1 MSLPPVS
8 GLPYSKTTLDTLR
21 RGLFLS
27 TDNHALQI
35 VNRPFVHIARSREN
49 CSILPW
55 RALWQ
60 QASLVPGQWHSKRP
74 PVQSRRRCSTAR
86 DSVPSQRRTYD
97 VFVEPE
103 RTSLMLGT
111 DFLLTMHTSYAGF
124 DHRSPHVTG
133 KRFFVD
139 SQHALTL
146 YGLPGANSVMRSHD
160 FEATQPSPCAG
171 LSSQLASAVIHGSS
185 WNHSRPVNQSARM
198 AYKDLPHPSD
208 MNDSTTV
215 SVQEAAMK
223 FLKCLA
229 AVASLS
235 LVVRTSL
242 GLLMPQRG
250 SHRANISMSRQTLA
264 LVAPR
269 AGYQVANLSAEY
281 QITPGGPSVV
291 LDGTVQ
297 EARAQL
303 LRLNPNW
310 DSDFRRARE
319 LGSSALT
326 KRNMWDGADVS
337 CENRWGAVRPD
348 AIKDGI
354 KYLRGVEGKPSMGPG
369 PGVCAR
375 VSCDVAAGIWWCN
388 DASFSLEILTTAG

>member
-1 MSLPPVS
+1 
-8 GLPYSKTTLDTLR
+8 
-21 RGLFLS
+21 
-27 TDNHALQI
+27 
-35 VNRPFVHIARSREN
+35 
-49 CSILPW
+49 
-55 RALWQ
+55 
-60 QASLVPGQWHSKRP
+60 
-74 PVQSRRRCSTAR
+74 
-86 DSVPSQRRTYD
+86 
-97 VFVEPE
+97 
-103 RTSLMLGT
+103 
-111 DFLLTMHTSYAGF
+111 
-124 DHRSPHVTG
+124 
-133 KRFFVD
+133 
-139 SQHALTL
+139 
-146 YGLPGANSVMRSHD
+146 
-160 FEATQPSPCAG
+160 
-171 LSSQLASAVIHGSS
+171 
-185 WNHSRPVNQSARM
+185 M

-208 MNDSTTV
+208 MNDSTPV
-215 SVQEAAMK
+215 SMQEAAMK

-235 LVVRTSL
+235 LV
-242 GLLMPQRG
+242 
-250 SHRANISMSRQTLA
+250 TLA

-375 VSCDVAAGIWWCN
+375 DRSLTATTTIQNRDPKILDSFADIADGAARAQEVCADKDERDEDLVNWWAGQAFHRTNWNVIVARC
-388 DASFSLEILTTAG
+388 